1 MRFRDALISIAS
13 IGILIA
19 LLAISDER
27 VREQLTRVTPDA
39 VSQQSRARARSAPGP
54 RALTRYDVIIDS
66 GPLAALVV
74 AGTIL
79 FVCMLRT

>member
-39 VSQQSRARARSAPGP
+39 VSQQFAHERG
-54 RALTRYDVIIDS
+54 ALRTASLDAHDVMIDS
-66 GPLAALVV
+66 GPLAVLVL